1 MCFQTVLV
9 IKYIVKNL
17 PEQFTYYGYANVTQN
32 VSMMLSAV
40 VLWLAQNSPGDYEYN
55 LSI

>member
-1 MCFQTVLV
+1 MLV

>member
-1 MCFQTVLV
+1 VLV
-9 IKYIVKNL
+9 IKYIV
-17 PEQFTYYGYANVTQN
+17 PQFGERFTYYGYANVVQN
-32 VSMMLSAV
+32 ISMMLSAV